1 MIYIGFLIRCF
12 DCLFCMETSSFFL
25 SGSSYKTVPDRLPI
39 LVCQVY
45 LSQFQP
51 VG

>member
-1 MIYIGFLIRCF
+1 MIYIGFLIRYF
-12 DCLFCMETSSFFL
+12 DRLLYGDVKFIL
-25 SGSSYKTVPDRLPI
+25 SESSYKTVPDRLPI
-39 LVCQVY
+39 LGRQVY